1 MNRDQ
6 KIRIAMVVCIVVLLC
21 AVIITSTGLFGGT
34 GIGGYADADQ
44 YTSGDADI
52 SGEIRNLDVIW
63 TSGRVMVAY
72 HPENTVTLRE
82 NAKRPLSEDE
92 ELRWWLDGDTLRI
105 RFSKPG
111 IRLNMPEKE
120 LTVTLPEGIVLNR
133 TSIETTS
140 GEIGIPELKTEA
152 LNLASTS
159 GDIRAAAEV
168 FKAELNSTS
177 GDAQIRLTGR
187 TEDLRINSTSGD
199 LSAEAEN
206 AGIIDAGSTSGS
218 IRITVSEAEN
228 VKAGSTSGSIEA
240 VLGKIG
246 ILNLAATSGSITAAL
261 PPEPGFT
268 AHIDTTSGDIAFDH
282 ALTRNGKEYVCG
294 DGSAAV
300 RISTT
305 SGNVRLEAL
314 EK

>member
-6 KIRIAMVVCIVVLLC
+6 KIKIAMVVCIVVLLC
-21 AVIITSTGLFGGT
+21 AVIITSTGMFGGT
-34 GIGGYADADQ
+34 RIGGYANADQ
-44 YTSGDADI
+44 YTAGDTEI
-52 SGEIRNLDVIW
+52 SGEIKNLDVSW
-63 TSGRVMVAY
+63 TSGQVAVAY
-72 HPENTVTLRE
+72 HAEKTVKLQE
-82 NAKRPLSEDE
+82 NANRSLSEDE
-92 ELRWWLDGDTLRI
+92 KLQWWLDGDTLRV

-111 IRLNMPEKE
+111 IRLNAPEKK

-140 GEIGIPELKTEA
+140 GEIEIPELKTEA

-159 GDIRAAAEV
+159 GDICAAAEV

-187 TEDLRINSTSGD
+187 TEDLRINSTSGN
-199 LSAEAEN
+199 LSAEAET

-228 VKAGSTSGSIEA
+228 VKAGSTSGSISA
-240 VLGKIG
+240 VLGKFG
-246 ILNLAATSGSITAAL
+246 TLNLAATSGNVTAAL
-261 PPEPGFT
+261 PSEPGFT
-268 AHIDTTSGDIAFDH
+268 AHIETTSGSVAYDLPLA
-282 ALTRNGKEYVCG
+282 RNGKEYVCG
-294 DGSAAV
+294 DGSATV
-300 RISTT
+300 RIGTT
-305 SGNVRLEAL
+305 SGNVRLEAS